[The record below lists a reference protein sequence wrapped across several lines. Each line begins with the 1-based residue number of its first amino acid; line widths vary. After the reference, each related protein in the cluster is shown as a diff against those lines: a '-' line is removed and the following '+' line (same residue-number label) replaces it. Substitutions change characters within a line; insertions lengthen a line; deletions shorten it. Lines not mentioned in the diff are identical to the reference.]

1 MRLPRYDDLEGLY
14 PQFGNDSWAQKT
26 LRDHAGDVREHI
38 YSAAELELGR
48 THDALWNAAQL
59 DMVRA
64 GKSACVLHRSHSPP
78 CLRAERASI
87 LFVCSARLHAD
98 VLGQEDP

>member
-1 MRLPRYDDLEGLY
+1 VVWGRTLARLRTHIKVSCSRYDDLSGLY

-26 LRDHAGDVREHI
+26 LQDHAGDVREHV

-64 GKSACVLHRSHSPP
+64 GKSACVLHCRHSLP
-78 CLRAERASI
+78 C
-87 LFVCSARLHAD
+87 
-98 VLGQEDP
+98 